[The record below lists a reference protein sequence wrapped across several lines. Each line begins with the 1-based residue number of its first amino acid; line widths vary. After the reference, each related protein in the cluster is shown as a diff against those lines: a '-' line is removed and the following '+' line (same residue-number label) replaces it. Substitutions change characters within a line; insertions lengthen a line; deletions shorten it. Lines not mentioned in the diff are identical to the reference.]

1 MSPGGAAARTA
12 WFAYWDLMR
21 RYHRFE
27 VRGLE
32 HLDRGGPALLV
43 GYHGRPIAHDLCML
57 QALLHERN
65 LSSPSVD
72 TRDARNAR
80 TARPVRE
87 PRPVIHEAFER
98 LPVLRWLVEG
108 VGFVTGD
115 GEAMARAIADGS
127 PIIVTP
133 GGTREGCR
141 SARDR
146 YRVAWGDR
154 VGYVKLALRYKLPI
168 IPTAASGVDD
178 TYLGLNDGY
187 AWGKRLRL
195 PAKLPAWLGVGPLG
209 LWPLSPPFPVK
220 ITQHIG
226 SPIDLEARGPVD
238 PTDRGALL
246 ALHRRVTDA
255 VQALLDGARSGQLC
269 GLAKAPA
276 GLPSAP

>member
-1 MSPGGAAARTA
+1 VSPGGAAARAA

-32 HLDRGGPALLV
+32 HVERSGPALLV

-57 QALLHERN
+57 QALLHERRRR
-65 LSSPSVD
+65 SPGRGV
-72 TRDARNAR
+72 
-80 TARPVRE
+80 PE
-87 PRPVIHEAFER
+87 PRPVIHEAFDR
-98 LPVLRWLVEG
+98 VPVLRWLVEG

-115 GEAMARAIADGS
+115 GEAMARTIARGD

-141 SARDR
+141 SSRER

-154 VGYVKLALRYKLPI
+154 VGYVRLALRYRLKI
-168 IPTAASGVDD
+168 IPTAATGVDD
-178 TYLGLNDGY
+178 TYFAVNDGY
-187 AWGKRLRL
+187 AWGKRLGL

-209 LWPLSPPFPVK
+209 LWPLSPPFPMK

-226 SPIDLEARGPVD
+226 APIDLDARGPVD
-238 PTDRGALL
+238 PADRGALL
-246 ALHRRVTDA
+246 ALHRQITGA
-255 VQALLDGARSGQLC
+255 VQALLDDARSGDR
-269 GLAKAPA
+269 AARAPGA
-276 GLPSAP
+276 GRATSSGPLSAP